1 MPKVSVIVPVY
12 GVEEY
17 IERSARSLF
26 GQTLEDME
34 YVFVNDCTRDKS
46 MEVLRRVLEE
56 YPEREGQVKI
66 IDSEKNGG
74 QAAARTIGM
83 KAMTGDYMV
92 HCDPD
97 DWLELDAYEKM
108 YNKAIEKNADIVT
121 CLYLSENGRESIRG
135 GVSFD
140 GNALTAL
147 VTNQYTFSLWDKL
160 IRSAF
165 IKEFDIYPYPGIN
178 FTEDF
183 NVVVRSLSY
192 AGRIASV
199 DEPLYHYD
207 TSRNSS
213 ICRSSYVESLVNQA
227 VPNMRQLDEF
237 ILRRFAETANPIF
250 NKDLLN
256 NRKFWLKWG
265 LYKRKNFRQWCRIW
279 PESHREIKKLTTID
293 RNFRLFLR
301 MFCTSPRLLSLIYKI
316 KS

>member
-1 MPKVSVIVPVY
+1 MPKISIIVPIY

-17 IERSARSLF
+17 IARCARSLF
-26 GQTLEDME
+26 EQTLEDIE
-34 YVFVNDCTRDKS
+34 YVFVNDCTPDRSIEILNHILDK
-46 MEVLRRVLEE
+46 
-56 YPEREGQVKI
+56 YPNRKPQAKLINCE
-66 IDSEKNGG
+66 SNGG
-74 QAAARTIGM
+74 QAVARTIGM
-83 KAMTGDYMV
+83 KAMTGDYMI

-121 CLYLSENGRESIRG
+121 CLYWSEDGHDRTKS

-165 IKEFDIYPYPGIN
+165 IKEFDLYPYPGIN

-183 NVVVRSLSY
+183 NVVVRSLCY
-192 AGRIASV
+192 AGRVASV
-199 DEPLYHYD
+199 NEPLYHYD
-207 TSRNSS
+207 TSRDTS
-213 ICRSSYVESLVNQA
+213 ICRSSYVKALLSQA

-237 ILRRFAETANPIF
+237 IMRRYNETSNPIF

-256 NRKFWLKWG
+256 ERKFWLKWG
-265 LYKRKNFRQWCRIW
+265 LYKRKNFELWCKIW
-279 PESHREIKKLTTID
+279 PECHKEIKNLKTLD

-301 MFCTSPRLLSLIYKI
+301 IFCNNPRLLSILYEL